1 MSFTLDVF
9 LDLLLDALKDSVK
22 LLPFLFLAYLLMEAA
37 EHHISEKMEQRL
49 QSMGKLGPIVG
60 ALLGCVPQCGF
71 SATASNLYAAGLV
84 SRGTL
89 LAVFLSTSDEAI
101 PLMLGSE
108 QGRKMILPLLLC
120 KVIIGIV
127 AGMLVDALLRR
138 YGKPRE
144 LHDLCEHCGCNEES
158 GILKPALWHTVHI
171 FLFILALNVV
181 LNVAIAL
188 LGQERIASLLL
199 SGSVLQPFAAALIGL
214 IPNCA
219 ASVMLT
225 QLYLAG
231 TVSFGSCLAG
241 LCSGAG
247 IGLAVLLRM
256 NRSRRE
262 NVQIIVTLYLVSAL
276 CGLALQF
283 LPVF

>member
-49 QSMGKLGPIVG
+49 QSMGKLGPMVG

-108 QGRKMILPLLLC
+108 QGRKMIFLLLLC
-120 KVIIGIV
+120 KVVIGII

-188 LGQERIASLLL
+188 LGQQRIASLLL

-262 NVQIIVTLYLVSAL
+262 NVQIVVTLYLVSAL